1 LRITTTAF
9 LISHCSHAHLA
20 QQYPRGVPVTN
31 QLRSW
36 LILMPVTRKRR
47 GALVNRIQQAL
58 QALRSP
64 FSQRIR
70 WVCAR
75 SAWIASHAQFP
86 HR

>member
-1 LRITTTAF
+1 MTTAF
-9 LISHCSHAHLA
+9 RLVIAANAHLA
-20 QQYPRGVPVTN
+20 HQYLRGVPVTN